1 MDRGRSIRRIGQA
14 CMLALMVLVLLAQS
28 GLAAGIRVVP
38 SVERVLPGEDF
49 YLDIVAE
56 DVPVDDG
63 LGTVQFRLNV
73 AAPGA
78 RVTGVP
84 DLGQASAD
92 SVAIATP
99 LLISEPTATRSGL
112 GPFFQSLYQGSEG
125 ILVLDNE
132 PLANGS
138 ALFTYAHTNG
148 ANRPAGTGA
157 VARFRVRVG
166 AAVAAEKIDIS
177 LTDVLL
183 LDGGPAYPLDSN
195 VGATVTL
202 RCTASVPDLA
212 GRSLTEAQSALTS
225 AGLTLG
231 SIYEISNPGS
241 AQPLGVVLEHSAP
254 VGSELDCEAAVD
266 LAINVAPAEVTAL
279 VAADVAND
287 DTGKVALSWT
297 PSLSPD
303 TAGYRCF
310 AGTTLLADIPGAEV
324 SGTEI
329 SGLKNSQSQT
339 LRVVSYDGFGNQSPG
354 VSVNVTARDDLPPLV
369 TISGVAAGTY
379 YSASVTPQV
388 EIIETNL
395 AVQTITLNGAA
406 YDLSPVLQ
414 DGSYVLAVSATDV
427 SGNTT
432 SRTVAFTVDATA
444 PVITVANLTD
454 GGYYDAAR
462 IPEIAVVDA
471 NVEVSATTYLLDGQ
485 SYLPGTVVAG
495 EGLHSLEIS
504 ARDKAGNEATL
515 TLHFVIDKTAPV
527 ITITGVIDS
536 GQYKADLTLLAAVVD
551 TYLKSSSVSLNGQ
564 PFVSGTLV
572 SAEGAYVLTVN
583 GEDEAGNSSSQTVH
597 FVVDKTAPMIAIS
610 GVTNNGHFN
619 VDVNPATN
627 VTDTYLKSSSVTL
640 NGQTFVSGTP
650 VSAEGEYVL
659 SVSGEDEAGNSAT
672 QTIRF
677 VIDKTAPVIVVTG
690 VANGA
695 HYNADLT
702 PTTGVSDTYLKSSSI
717 TLNGQTFVSGT
728 LVAAEG
734 EYVLTVS
741 GEDEAGNSA
750 TQTVRFVIDRTAP
763 VVTITGV
770 TNNGHFNVDVN
781 PATNVTDTYLKS
793 SSVTLNGQTFVS
805 GTPVSAEGEYVLS
818 VSGEDEAG
826 NSTAQTVRF
835 VIDKTAPVITIT
847 GVTNNGHYNVDVNPA
862 TNVTDTYL
870 KSSSVTLNG
879 QTFVSGTP
887 ISAEGEYVLSVSGED
902 EAGNSTA
909 QTVRFV
915 IDKTAPVITIA
926 GIVDGNH
933 FNIDVAPT
941 VSITDTYLKSSS
953 VTLNGQPF
961 VSGTPISAEGE
972 YVLSVSGEDEAGNSA
987 TQTIRFVIDKTPPVI
1002 VVSGVANGGLYHVD
1016 VTPVVTINDLYLL
1029 SSNLTI
1035 NNQPFVSATAISA
1048 EGSHSL
1054 AVTAEDRAG
1063 NRAAVVFDFVID
1075 KTPPTT
1081 TSTVGAPRY
1090 SHSDQLFIAAE
1101 TAITLSSVDA
1111 GVVSTGVD
1119 YIEFTLDQAAPWNS
1133 YGGAF
1138 VLAAMGEGHH
1148 DLYYRAVD
1156 RAGNLESAQTLPVI
1170 LDKSAPVTSISASG
1184 AQFTAADGSLFVAAT
1199 TEFSLASTD
1208 NLSGVLNTAYRI
1220 DGGAWVAY
1228 APFTLA
1234 GLADGAHM
1242 IGYRSIDNVNNV
1254 EVEHALNVMIDNTAP
1269 VTTLRASDPKYIGDA
1284 LYVTA
1289 TTEFTLAATDNLSG
1303 VASTEYRIDGGTWT
1317 VYAPFNL
1324 IGLADGEHTIGFRSV
1339 DNGSNVETELLF
1351 TVVID
1356 NTAPVTTISIGD
1368 PKYRSEALY
1377 VTGATEFTLA
1387 ATDNL
1392 SGVAKTEY
1400 RIDGGSGVAYAPF
1413 SLTGLP
1419 DGEHLIEFSSVDKI
1433 LNVEETQAVTVVVDN
1448 TPPATSIV
1456 LNHQSYID
1464 GEVLLVSRDTEIT
1477 LNAFDQL
1484 SGVAIT
1490 LYRFDDSAIWS
1501 PYDGNFRLTDLAYGV
1516 HSLHYRSIDNV
1527 SNREEEKSV
1536 IITLVGVEVETEILN
1551 RPRVLVWTEDPAK
1564 QGGNN
1569 RPSWSIEEVRAL
1581 VDEALGVPD
1590 IYTTMTADKDEFRSL
1605 LRSGIYNMVMILNQD
1620 IPFDTIFLRE
1630 MREAV
1635 NRGMG
1640 LLVSSW
1646 GNSVPPLWQEVFS
1659 VDFKGSLSM
1668 NEEERILSLF
1678 DSPVSVVQS
1687 LTANGR
1693 VLRTVLDG
1701 GTLAGILPAESTCE
1715 GLRGL
1720 SLRYPQ
1726 AMALGDRLT
1735 VSLSVPQGK
1744 KSVVVDEEVLTI
1756 SALPQGA
1763 VNRFTGNVAGDI
1775 AIAGITAEGIT
1786 LSLASPYGYLEPSY
1800 TLSVKVERVNGSTIA
1815 AGPVAIT
1822 PVCGANLSTGLNIGP
1837 FQVVAVEEDRVKIGD
1852 DLPAVVLGEYGE
1864 GRTAFLSYNIIE
1876 SALKGQRSEHLGLLR
1891 QSAAWLLPEAVAPEA
1906 GGVALIESRVKL
1918 LGANLDLQAVDTLGE
1933 GLRHQPLFEL
1943 THTPLSYTFHLA
1955 DGEQAIYRYFVR
1967 ITDRQGVYDKT
1978 TAVLLGLDDGFVPF
1992 ANYLTSFSV
2001 GDDSYTLLLKALA
2014 WVDGQLPAHPE
2025 DADAL
2030 LALRDELVRI
2040 DTLPRTT
2047 PAEAEILIHQTVQTL
2062 HQVGQLTFDSVEL
2075 RILLDQYLRIVEGT
2089 GYFD

>member
-1 MDRGRSIRRIGQA
+1 M
-14 CMLALMVLVLLAQS
+14 
-28 GLAAGIRVVP
+28 AAGIRVVP

-112 GPFFQSLYQGSEG
+112 GPFFQSLYQGNEG

-132 PLANGS
+132 LLASGS

-166 AAVAAEKIDIS
+166 AAVEAEKIDFT

-202 RCTASVPDLA
+202 RCTATVPDLT
-212 GRSLTEAQSALTS
+212 GKSLAEAQSALS
-225 AGLTLG
+225 AAGLTTG
-231 SIYEISNPGS
+231 SIYEINNPGS
-241 AQPLGVVLEHSAP
+241 TQPLGVVLEHSAP
-254 VGSELDCEAAVD
+254 GGSELDCEAAVD

-279 VAADVAND
+279 VAADVASD
-287 DTGKVALSWT
+287 DTGKVALTWT

-303 TAGYRCF
+303 TAGYRCY
-310 AGTTLLADIPGAEV
+310 AGATLLADIPGALTT
-324 SGTEI
+324 GTVI
-329 SGLKNSQSQT
+329 AGLENGLTQA
-339 LRVVSYDGFGNQSPG
+339 LRLVAYDGFGNQSPG
-354 VSVNVTARDDLPPLV
+354 VSVTVTARDDLPPLV
-369 TISGVAAGTY
+369 SISGVAAGTY
-379 YSASVTPQV
+379 YFAAVTPQV
-388 EIIETNL
+388 EIVETNL
-395 AVQTITLNGAA
+395 AVQTITLNGVP
-406 YDLSPVLQ
+406 YDLSPVLL
-414 DGSYVLAVSATDV
+414 DGSYVLSASATDL

-432 SRTVAFTVDATA
+432 SRSVAFTIDATA

-471 NVEVSATTYLLDGQ
+471 NVEVSATIYLLDGQ

-504 ARDKAGNEATL
+504 ARDKAGNEAAL
-515 TLHFVIDKTAPV
+515 MLHFVIDKTAPV
-527 ITITGVIDS
+527 ITIAGIADGKHFNRDIAPTVVVIDI
-536 GQYKADLTLLAAVVD
+536 
-551 TYLKSSSVSLNGQ
+551 YLKSSSVSLNGQ
-564 PFVSGTLV
+564 PFASGTPV

-597 FVVDKTAPMIAIS
+597 FVVDKTAPMIFIA
-610 GVTNNGHFN
+610 
-619 VDVNPATN
+619 
-627 VTDTYLKSSSVTL
+627 
-640 NGQTFVSGTP
+640 
-650 VSAEGEYVL
+650 
-659 SVSGEDEAGNSAT
+659 
-672 QTIRF
+672 
-677 VIDKTAPVIVVTG
+677 
-690 VANGA
+690 
-695 HYNADLT
+695 
-702 PTTGVSDTYLKSSSI
+702 
-717 TLNGQTFVSGT
+717 
-728 LVAAEG
+728 
-734 EYVLTVS
+734 
-741 GEDEAGNSA
+741 
-750 TQTVRFVIDRTAP
+750 
-763 VVTITGV
+763 
-770 TNNGHFNVDVN
+770 
-781 PATNVTDTYLKS
+781 
-793 SSVTLNGQTFVS
+793 
-805 GTPVSAEGEYVLS
+805 
-818 VSGEDEAG
+818 
-826 NSTAQTVRF
+826 
-835 VIDKTAPVITIT
+835 

-870 KSSSVTLNG
+870 KSSSVNLNG
-879 QTFVSGTP
+879 QLFGSGTV
-887 ISAEGEYVLSVSGED
+887 ITAEGEYVLSVSGED
-902 EAGNSTA
+902 EAGNSAT

-915 IDKTAPVITIA
+915 IDKTAPVIVVTGVADGAHYNTDLTPTTGVSDTYLKSSSVTLNGQPFGSGTVVSAEGEYVLSVSGVDIAGNRSSQTVHFVIDKSAPVITIA

-953 VTLNGQPF
+953 VTLNGQLF
-961 VSGTPISAEGE
+961 GSGTVVTAEGE
-972 YVLSVSGEDEAGNSA
+972 YVLSVSGEDYAGNSA
-987 TQTIRFVIDKTPPVI
+987 TQTVRFVIDKTPPVI
-1002 VVSGVANGGLYHVD
+1002 AVSGVANGGLYHVD
-1016 VTPVVTINDLYLL
+1016 VTPAVTINDLYLL

-1035 NNQPFVSATAISA
+1035 NNQPFVSATAVSA

-1063 NRAAVVFDFVID
+1063 NRAAVALDFVID

-1081 TSTVGAPRY
+1081 TSTVGVPRY
-1090 SHSDQLFIAAE
+1090 SHGEQLFIAAE

-1111 GVVSTGVD
+1111 GVVPTGVD
-1119 YIEFTLDQAAPWNS
+1119 YIEFTLDQAAQWNP

-1138 VLAAMGEGHH
+1138 VLAEKGEGHH
-1148 DLYYRAVD
+1148 DLYYRAAD
-1156 RAGNLESAQTLPVI
+1156 RAGNLESALTLPVI
-1170 LDKSAPVTSISASG
+1170 LDKSAPVTSISPSG
-1184 AQFTAADGSLFVAAT
+1184 AQFTAADGSLFVSAV

-1220 DGGAWVAY
+1220 DGGAWTAY

-1317 VYAPFNL
+1317 GYAPFNL
-1324 IGLADGEHTIGFRSV
+1324 NGLADGEHTIGFRSV

-1356 NTAPVTTISIGD
+1356 NTSPVTTINIGE

-1377 VTGATEFTLA
+1377 VTGATALTLA

-1400 RIDGGSGVAYAPF
+1400 RIDCGSGVAYTPF
-1413 SLTGLP
+1413 TLSGLP
-1419 DGEHLIEFSSVDKI
+1419 DGEHLIEFSSVDKV
-1433 LNVEETQAVTVVVDN
+1433 LNVEAEQAVAVVVDN

-1456 LNHQSYID
+1456 FNHQSYFA
-1464 GEVLLVSRDTEIT
+1464 GEVLLVSQETEIT

-1490 LYRFDDSAIWS
+1490 QYRFDDSASWS
-1501 PYDGNFRLTDLAYGV
+1501 PYDGSFRLTDLAYGV
-1516 HSLHYRSIDNV
+1516 HSLHYRSADNV
-1527 SNREEEKSV
+1527 ANREEEKSV
-1536 IITLVGVEVETEILN
+1536 TVTLVGVEVETEILN
-1551 RPRVLVWTEDPAK
+1551 RPRVLVWSEDPAK

-1569 RPSWSIEEVRAL
+1569 RPTWSIEDVRAL
-1581 VDEALGVPD
+1581 VDEALGIPD

-1620 IPFDTIFLRE
+1620 IPLDTIFQRE

-1646 GNSVPPLWQEVFS
+1646 GNSVPPQWQELFG

-1668 NEEERILSLF
+1668 NEEERTLNLF
-1678 DSPVSVVQS
+1678 DSPVSAVQS

-1726 AMALGDRLT
+1726 AMALGDRVT

-1763 VNRFTGNVAGDI
+1763 VNRFTGNIAGDI
-1775 AIAGITAEGIT
+1775 AIGGIAAEGIT
-1786 LSLASPYGYLEPSY
+1786 LSLSSPYGYLEASY
-1800 TLSVKVERVNGSTIA
+1800 SLFVKVQRADGSIIA
-1815 AGPVAIT
+1815 VGPVAIT
-1822 PVCGANLSTGLNIGP
+1822 PVCDANLSADLNIGP
-1837 FQVVAVEEDRVKIGD
+1837 FHAVVVEEDRVKSGN

-1891 QSAAWLLPEAVAPEA
+1891 RSATWLLPEAAVPEA
-1906 GGVALIESRVKL
+1906 GGVTLIESRVRL
-1918 LGANLDLQAVDTLGE
+1918 LGADLDLQAVDTLGE
-1933 GLRHQPLFEL
+1933 GLSHQPLFEL
-1943 THTPLSYTFHLA
+1943 TQTPLSYTFHLA
-1955 DGEQAIYRYFVR
+1955 DGEQAIYRYFVQ
-1967 ITDRQGVYDKT
+1967 IADHQGDYDKS

-1992 ANYLTSFSV
+1992 ADYLTGFSV

-2025 DADAL
+2025 AADAL
-2030 LALRDELVRI
+2030 RALRDELVRI
-2040 DTLPRTT
+2040 DTLSRTT
-2047 PAEAEILIHQTVQTL
+2047 PAEMETLIHQTVQAL

-2075 RILLDQYLRIVEGT
+2075 RTLLDQYLRIVAGA